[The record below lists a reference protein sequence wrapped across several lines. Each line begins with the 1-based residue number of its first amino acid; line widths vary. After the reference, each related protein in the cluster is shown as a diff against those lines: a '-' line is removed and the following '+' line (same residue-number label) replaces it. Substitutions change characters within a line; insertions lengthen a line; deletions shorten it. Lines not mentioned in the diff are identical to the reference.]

1 MTTDNFVKLEC
12 GDWEVLVKDVP
23 DKSVDLVFCDLPYAS
38 KTFGR
43 CVDCKWDT
51 PINLDKLWA
60 EISRIRRTDHTPI
73 FMCCNMKF
81 AVDLIDSNKKEFRY
95 DLIWVKSAPCGFLS
109 ARKMPMKKHEIVLV
123 FYKRLPFY
131 DLSTHTHK
139 FLKSGKSNRDKNS
152 CYGNALKT
160 ENSSKYDPPLPVS
173 VLEKTEQ
180 NGIYGTLPTSEKL
193 ADTQGI
199 KRTDKHKT
207 QYDPPLP
214 VSVIEVKD
222 GAVNENFNSLYGD
235 MKTPEYVSNNITR
248 NKLRR
253 QYKKEGKSDSAY
265 DPPLPVSVLE
275 DVKDADCYDFTN
287 RLKNG
292 KLQNYDKEL
301 YVGRNGGTAYDPPLP
316 TSVLEKT
323 ETMKMELENT
333 IYGDITLNQPANQD
347 GTRNK
352 YRGKF
357 YEPPL
362 PVSVLEGVGNSKEY
376 IFQKGQE
383 KKTEWEGFN
392 NKSTY
397 QDPQLITGGEWKKT
411 TGGVKV
417 YDPPLPTSVLEE
429 GAIRNINRD
438 NKEVCYGKGENARG
452 VKYTE
457 DYRDKTGGKKVWQPG
472 LPTSVLEQPNET
484 IDKLDDDMIQKLKEL
499 STNMEMKIEEI
510 VDINDVDTNLNIE
523 VPMKT
528 STITNINTKGDC
540 YDFMNRI
547 KQGKLKR
554 LNVRWSPPLPTSV
567 IEEVKKPYFHKEGGT
582 LPTTIMGSVDY
593 HGARMGYEP
602 TLPTS
607 VIEDTYQDY
616 ILDPPDTLLRIK
628 SQKGKH
634 ATQKPTDLMKWAFK
648 YYSKPGDVIFD
659 PTCGSGST
667 GVAAVQMNRSFI
679 GFERDEEI
687 FKVAEQRIKIDKI

>member
-265 DPPLPVSVLE
+265 DPPLPVSVIEVGIVDKNNPIIKKQMADENYNKTYKKDCLMGKDYKEHSGGVKVYEPPLPVSVLE

-362 PVSVLEGVGNSKEY
+362 PV
-376 IFQKGQE
+376 
-383 KKTEWEGFN
+383 
-392 NKSTY
+392 
-397 QDPQLITGGEWKKT
+397 
-411 TGGVKV
+411 
-417 YDPPLPTSVLEE
+417 
-429 GAIRNINRD
+429 
-438 NKEVCYGKGENARG
+438 
-452 VKYTE
+452 
-457 DYRDKTGGKKVWQPG
+457 
-472 LPTSVLEQPNET
+472 SVLEQPNET

>member
-1 MTTDNFVKLEC
+1 
-12 GDWEVLVKDVP
+12 
-23 DKSVDLVFCDLPYAS
+23 
-38 KTFGR
+38 
-43 CVDCKWDT
+43 
-51 PINLDKLWA
+51 
-60 EISRIRRTDHTPI
+60 
-73 FMCCNMKF
+73 
-81 AVDLIDSNKKEFRY
+81 
-95 DLIWVKSAPCGFLS
+95 
-109 ARKMPMKKHEIVLV
+109 
-123 FYKRLPFY
+123 
-131 DLSTHTHK
+131 
-139 FLKSGKSNRDKNS
+139 
-152 CYGNALKT
+152 
-160 ENSSKYDPPLPVS
+160 
-173 VLEKTEQ
+173 
-180 NGIYGTLPTSEKL
+180 
-193 ADTQGI
+193 
-199 KRTDKHKT
+199 
-207 QYDPPLP
+207 
-214 VSVIEVKD
+214 
-222 GAVNENFNSLYGD
+222 
-235 MKTPEYVSNNITR
+235 
-248 NKLRR
+248 
-253 QYKKEGKSDSAY
+253 
-265 DPPLPVSVLE
+265 
-275 DVKDADCYDFTN
+275 
-287 RLKNG
+287 
-292 KLQNYDKEL
+292 
-301 YVGRNGGTAYDPPLP
+301 
-316 TSVLEKT
+316 
-323 ETMKMELENT
+323 MELENT

-362 PVSVLEGVGNSKEY
+362 PV
-376 IFQKGQE
+376 
-383 KKTEWEGFN
+383 
-392 NKSTY
+392 
-397 QDPQLITGGEWKKT
+397 
-411 TGGVKV
+411 
-417 YDPPLPTSVLEE
+417 SVLEE

-510 VDINDVDTNLNIE
+510 VDITDVDTNLNIE

-554 LNVRWSPPLPTSV
+554 LNVRWEPPLPTSV